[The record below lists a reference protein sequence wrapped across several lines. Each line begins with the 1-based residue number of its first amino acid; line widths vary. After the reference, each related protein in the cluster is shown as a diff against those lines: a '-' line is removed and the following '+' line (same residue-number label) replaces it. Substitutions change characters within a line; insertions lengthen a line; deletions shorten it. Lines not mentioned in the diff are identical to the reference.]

1 MGGKKAVKKDM
12 NELKKEL
19 ELDDHKI
26 PLEELYKR
34 RNTCG
39 EKGLT
44 TAQAKE
50 HLEKD
55 GYNELTPPKT
65 TPEWIKFCKQLFG
78 GFSTL
83 LWIGAILCFIAY
95 TIEASNNANAMK
107 DNLYSAFA
115 TKICL
120 PKNPRRARAS
130 TWSVWNIFRAKMEI
144 FDFLPEN
151 VPKRSSFGKKG
162 SNQVA

>member
-120 PKNPRRARAS
+120 PQKTS
-130 TWSVWNIFRAKMEI
+130 LEHFS
-144 FDFLPEN
+144 
-151 VPKRSSFGKKG
+151 GKKWIFFILCPKMCQKD
-162 SNQVA
+162 QVSAKRAQIRWRE